1 MRLPLLLALVIAA
14 LLVLGARSNAS
25 DPSDRRVREALASLL
40 GAPLDQLP
48 EAQLVA
54 ALDAGSTDG
63 HACSFACYALSLR
76 YGGGVAQSGS
86 EGYSGF
92 RDEFWSLQQASQR
105 PSCIFQPS
113 SANEVAVAVQ
123 LSRLLQCPFAV
134 KSGGHAAFAGASN
147 IEGGITI
154 DMKAMNH
161 VDLLSTRHLA
171 ALGPGA
177 KWFDV
182 YNALEPEGLSV
193 VGGRVSAIGVGGLTL
208 GGGIS
213 FFSGLY
219 GWACDNVVNY
229 EVVIA
234 NGSIINV
241 SRDVEPDLFWALR
254 GGGNNFGIVTNF
266 TVTTFSQGL
275 MWGGGRLHRLGQR
288 DKIIEAFANFGSNAE
303 QDPKAAMILS
313 FAYSQGE
320 YLAQIDMQYA
330 EPVRNPPIFENFSSS
345 ALPDP
350 VFDTTMV
357 RTLSNLTQ
365 LFNESNPDGLRETYW
380 TATYRNNAD
389 LVSFIL
395 DTYIEE
401 IDPIRNCSGLLP
413 ACTLQFITPPMF
425 KHMRE
430 HGGNALGLDDEDEP
444 LLLLNLNTMWHN
456 ELDDDAVLDA
466 ANNIIQKVNEKAR
479 SMGLDHEYVY
489 MNYASQYQDPIAGY
503 GQENK
508 DRLTAIA
515 EKYDPE
521 NVFQKLQPG
530 YFKLGA
536 APSAPCVGSM
546 TCYGKILS

>member
-1 MRLPLLLALVIAA
+1 MRFPLLLAFVIAA
-14 LLVLGARSNAS
+14 LLVLCSAS
-25 DPSDRRVREALASLL
+25 DPDVREALASLL

-92 RDEFWSLQQASQR
+92 NDDFWSVQQASQR
-105 PSCIFQPS
+105 PSCIFQPA

-123 LSRLLQCPFAV
+123 LSRLLECPFAV

-147 IEGGITI
+147 IQDGITI
-154 DMKAMNH
+154 DMKAMNT
-161 VDLLSTRHLA
+161 VDLLSNRSLA
-171 ALGPGA
+171 SLGPGA

-219 GWACDNVVNY
+219 GWACDNVVDY

-241 SRDVEPDLFWALR
+241 SHDVEPDLFWALR

-266 TVTTFSQGL
+266 TVATFPQGL
-275 MWGGGRLHRLGQR
+275 MWGGGRLHRLEER
-288 DKIIEAFANFGSNAE
+288 DKIIEAFANFGSNAV

-313 FAYSQGE
+313 FAYSQGS

-330 EPVRNPPIFENFSSS
+330 DPVPDPPIFENFSSS
-345 ALPDP
+345 ALPNP
-350 VFDTTMV
+350 VSDTTMV

-365 LFNESNPDGLRETYW
+365 LFNDSNPNGLRETYW

-401 IDPIRNCSGLLP
+401 VDPIRNCSGLLP
-413 ACTLQFITPPMF
+413 ACTLQFITSPMF

-430 HGGNALGLDDEDEP
+430 RNGNALGLENEDEP
-444 LLLLNLNTMWHN
+444 LLLLNLNTMWHS
-456 ELDDDAVLDA
+456 ELDDDAVLEA
-466 ANNIIQKVNEKAR
+466 ANNIIQKVNDKAR
-479 SMGLDHEYVY
+479 SMGLGHEYVY

-508 DRLTAIA
+508 DRLVAIA

-521 NVFQKLQPG
+521 SVFQKLQPG

-536 APSAPCVGSM
+536 APTAPCVGSM
-546 TCYGKILS
+546 TCYGGTSS

>member
-1 MRLPLLLALVIAA
+1 MRFLLLLALPIAA
-14 LLVLGARSNAS
+14 LLVLCARC
-25 DPSDRRVREALASLL
+25 DSDRHVREALASLL

-54 ALDAGSTDG
+54 ALDAGSTEG
-63 HACSFACYALSLR
+63 HACSYACYSLSQR
-76 YGGGVAQSGS
+76 YGVQVAQSGS
-86 EGYSGF
+86 ESYSCF
-92 RDEFWSLQQASQR
+92 KDQFWSVQQASQR
-105 PSCIFQPS
+105 PSCIFQPE
-113 SANEVAVAVQ
+113 SANEVSVAVQ
-123 LSRLLQCPFAV
+123 MSRLLECPFAV
-134 KSGGHAAFAGASN
+134 KSGGHAAFANASN
-147 IEGGITI
+147 IQGGITI
-154 DMKAMNH
+154 DMKLMNH
-161 VDLLSTRHLA
+161 VDLSPNRELA
-171 ALGPGA
+171 SLGPGN

-182 YNALEPEGLSV
+182 YNVLEPEGLTV

-241 SRDVEPDLFWALR
+241 NHDMEPDLFWALR

-266 TVTTFSQGL
+266 TVATFPQGL
-275 MWGGGRLHRLGQR
+275 MWGGGRLHRLEQR
-288 DKIIEAFANFGSNAE
+288 DKIIQAFTDFGSNAV

-313 FAYSQGE
+313 FAYSFGS

-330 EPVRNPPIFENFSSS
+330 EPVQDPPIFENFSSR
-345 ALPDP
+345 AMPDP
-350 VFDTTMV
+350 IFDTTMV

-365 LFNESNPDGLRETYW
+365 LFNESNPNGLRETYW
-380 TATYRNNAD
+380 TATYRNSPE

-401 IDPIRNCSGLLP
+401 IDPIRNCSGILP

-430 HGGNALGLDDEDEP
+430 RSGNALGLDDEDEP

-456 ELDDDAVLDA
+456 ELDDDAVLGA
-466 ANNIIQKVNEKAR
+466 ADNIVRKVNEKAK

-508 DRLTAIA
+508 DRLLAIA

-521 NVFQKLQPG
+521 RVFQKLQPG
-530 YFKLGA
+530 YFKLAA
-536 APSAPCVGSM
+536 APSTPCVGSI
-546 TCYGKILS
+546 TCYGRNSW